1 MNLKKNQK
9 KIEFKKKTNAEQT
22 FRIVKT

>member
-1 MNLKKNQK
+1 MNLKKKSK